1 MLRLRPYKSCD
12 SKHIA
17 DWIKNEETFVKWGGE
32 RFGSYPI
39 NAKIIDD
46 KYRLNNGD
54 CVEDDNFYPMTAFDD
69 SGVVGHFIMRYINGN
84 NKILRFGWV
93 IVDDT
98 QRGKGYGKQML
109 ELGLKYAF
117 EISGVERSQSAYLKT
132 ISLRTNATNQSVS
145 MKLLPTATKPK
156 P

>member
-46 KYRLNNGD
+46 KDVIISYLDLFDSFNFLRLIEVKIEYIIPNCSTNL
-54 CVEDDNFYPMTAFDD
+54 
-69 SGVVGHFIMRYINGN
+69 GVVRDS
-84 NKILRFGWV
+84 ILN
-93 IVDDT
+93 
-98 QRGKGYGKQML
+98 L
-109 ELGLKYAF
+109 
-117 EISGVERSQSAYLKT
+117 
-132 ISLRTNATNQSVS
+132 
-145 MKLLPTATKPK
+145 
-156 P
+156 

>member
-46 KYRLNNGD
+46 NIDLI
-54 CVEDDNFYPMTAFDD
+54 TA
-69 SGVVGHFIMRYINGN
+69 IA
-84 NKILRFGWV
+84 
-93 IVDDT
+93 
-98 QRGKGYGKQML
+98 
-109 ELGLKYAF
+109 LK
-117 EISGVERSQSAYLKT
+117 RT
-132 ISLRTNATNQSVS
+132 IFTL
-145 MKLLPTATKPK
+145 
-156 P
+156 

>member
-17 DWIKNEETFVKWGGE
+17 DWIKNKETFVKWGGE

-54 CVEDDNFYPMTAFDD
+54 C
-69 SGVVGHFIMRYINGN
+69 I
-84 NKILRFGWV
+84 
-93 IVDDT
+93 
-98 QRGKGYGKQML
+98 
-109 ELGLKYAF
+109 
-117 EISGVERSQSAYLKT
+117 
-132 ISLRTNATNQSVS
+132 
-145 MKLLPTATKPK
+145 
-156 P
+156 